1 MGRGEGLH
9 VSRINIIS
17 YAVVLGGAAAL
28 LTSTAVSQGGYKS
41 YVGLQPTTPGA
52 SQSGHIAVSGTI
64 RGGNMA
70 TPGNLNVSGNI
81 LCDGQVLG
89 AEFLGDGSQLGNLN
103 ASNIT
108 SGLVGAAFLDPDI
121 AYKDQFSLFT
131 GITQFNAFVGVGRS
145 DKVTDAE
152 SFGVGNNSN
161 SFDGMYVRTSISGRP
176 FYGYSAGG
184 AVSAFHYVD
193 SSDNNAWKLATSEGD
208 KVAVGQGGQVAIGG
222 NLTAARLTVVAT
234 DPIVRH
240 FISTH
245 PTSVPLRVENTSTA
259 DNPVGAIFEINS
271 ANGSTISATNLNTS
285 GTSQVANFNS
295 PSSTGQVFRVSQ
307 TGVGAPLFGTGG
319 TSIRAEN
326 ASYAGTAISASNT
339 SPTALNPLGQPI
351 RSYGVSGSVNNG
363 HGYGIVG
370 TKSGTGSG
378 YGVLFSNGLGGSG
391 TKSWIMDHPLK
402 PETHILNHFCAEG
415 PEPYNVYRGNV
426 VTDAKGYALV
436 ELPDYFESIN
446 RDPSYHLTVIDNSD
460 DFVMAKVVDEVRNNT
475 FRIRTSKPGVK
486 VSWRIEAVRSDKWV
500 EKYGYHEVVEK
511 KGTEVGRYIS
521 PELYGMPETQGW
533 FYRPTQSA
541 AAQPTKPKR

>member
-1 MGRGEGLH
+1 M
-9 VSRINIIS
+9 SRINIIS

-64 RGGNMA
+64 RGGNLSTA
-70 TPGNLNVSGNI
+70 GNLNVSGNI
-81 LCDGQVLG
+81 LCDGQVFG

-121 AYKDQFSLFT
+121 AYKDEANIFT
-131 GITQFNAFVGVGRS
+131 GVNRFNGFLGVKRTTPVS
-145 DKVTDAE
+145 TFE
-152 SFGVGNNSN
+152 SFGVGDNST
-161 SFDGMYVRTSISGRP
+161 SYDGMYVKTATSGYP
-176 FYGYSAGG
+176 FYGYSLGG
-184 AVSAFHYVD
+184 AITAYHFIDSAD
-193 SSDNNAWKLATSEGD
+193 GNAWKLVTLGLPRVS
-208 KVAVGQGGQVAIGG
+208 VAQTGQVAIGTG
-222 NLTAARLTVVAT
+222 LTSARLTVT
-234 DPIVRH
+234 SDDPVVGH
-240 FISTH
+240 FTSTS
-245 PTSVPLRVENTSTA
+245 PTSVPLRVENTSTT
-259 DNPVGAIFEINS
+259 DNPVGAIFETNS
-271 ANGSTISATNLNTS
+271 AGGSTITATNLSES

-326 ASYAGTAISASNT
+326 ASYAGTAISATNS
-339 SPTALNPLGQPI
+339 SPTATNPLGQPI

-370 TKSGTGSG
+370 AKSGTGSG
-378 YGVLFSNGLGGSG
+378 YGVFFSNGLGGSG

-426 VTDAKGYALV
+426 VTDAKGYASV

-500 EKYGYHEVVEK
+500 EKYGYREVVEK

-541 AAQPTKPKR
+541 ATQPTKPKR